1 MKDTYKSAIGYLVKS
16 RGTQTMEEWHRTF
29 SNLVLKG
36 KFRNAVQFVCERE
49 KRGVLQPDKLA
60 EDCTGTINK
69 TVASVLER
77 KNPSVTIPSCA
88 TLETYEET
96 PILIPV
102 DITEEVV
109 ESVAQKRSGSFGPG
123 GTDSKALQ
131 VWLLKFG

>member
-69 TVASVLER
+69 TVASVLEG
-77 KNPSVTIPSCA
+77 KHPSKPIPSCA
-88 TLETYEET
+88 TLETYKEMF
-96 PILIPV
+96 IFFPV
-102 DITEEVV
+102 NITKKAV
-109 ESVAQKRSGSFGPG
+109 ESVA
-123 GTDSKALQ
+123 
-131 VWLLKFG
+131 